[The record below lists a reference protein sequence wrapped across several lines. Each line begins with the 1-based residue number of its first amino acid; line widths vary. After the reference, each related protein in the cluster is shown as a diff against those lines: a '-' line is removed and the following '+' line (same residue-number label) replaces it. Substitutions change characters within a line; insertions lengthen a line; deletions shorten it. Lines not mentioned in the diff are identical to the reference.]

1 MEKEKDYAS
10 ATNDEFLLQKEK
22 KTLEAIESKFTAV
35 VCYPHFMIGIT
46 PKGIYLI
53 KKKNGEYYIE
63 KEIPHDWEVAYGNPI
78 VLNGELYL
86 WTHGCCYALVMT
98 SDTSCLSNPK
108 ISLPNP
114 LWTLNN
120 RNTLS
125 DYDIKDM
132 QDWHWHK
139 IDADD
144 FMFGYLGAS
153 GRSDLNT
160 RVTDRESRARNR
172 ERALEEL
179 CSKDWAKRVEVRE
192 NKAWSIQQEIL
203 KIEKKLNS
211 IKRERDE
218 KAEAEKQ
225 NKEREEIAAKKNH
238 IVAALLAIFLGGIGA
253 HKFYMGKITHGVI
266 FLICC
271 WTWIPALLGV
281 LSGLKWLLK
290 GKDCFIDDII
300 EDDILSF

>member
-1 MEKEKDYAS
+1 MEREKDYAS

-53 KKKNGEYYIE
+53 KKKNEEYYIE

-86 WTHGCCYALVMT
+86 WTHGCSYALVMT
-98 SDTSCLSNPK
+98 PDTSCLSNPK
-108 ISLPNP
+108 ISLPKP

-132 QDWHWHK
+132 QDWHWHE

-144 FMFGYLGAS
+144 FVFGYLGAS

-238 IVAALLAIFLGGIGA
+238 IIAALLAIFLGGIGA

-266 FLICC
+266 YLICC

-281 LSGLKWLLK
+281 LSGLKWLVK

>member
-10 ATNDEFLLQKEK
+10 VTNDENLLLKEK

-53 KKKNGEYYIE
+53 KKKNEEYYIE

-98 SDTSCLSNPK
+98 SNTSCLSNPK
-108 ISLPNP
+108 ISLPKP

-132 QDWHWHK
+132 QDWHWHE
-139 IDADD
+139 IDAED

-179 CSKDWAKRVEVRE
+179 CSKDWAKRVEVRK

-225 NKEREEIAAKKNH
+225 NKERDEIAAKKNH
-238 IVAALLAIFLGGIGA
+238 IIAALLAIFLGGIGA

-266 FLICC
+266 YLICC

-281 LSGLKWLLK
+281 LSGLKWLVK

-300 EDDILSF
+300 EDDVLSF

>member
-1 MEKEKDYAS
+1 MEKEKDNAS
-10 ATNDEFLLQKEK
+10 ATNDEILLQKEK

-46 PKGIYLI
+46 LKGIYLI
-53 KKKNGEYYIE
+53 KKKNEEYYIE

-98 SDTSCLSNPK
+98 SNTSCLSNPK
-108 ISLPNP
+108 ISLPKP

-132 QDWHWHK
+132 QDWHWHE
-139 IDADD
+139 IDAED

-225 NKEREEIAAKKNH
+225 NKERDEIAAKKNH
-238 IVAALLAIFLGGIGA
+238 IIAALLAIFLGGIGA

-266 FLICC
+266 YLICC

-281 LSGLKWLLK
+281 LSGLKWLVK

-300 EDDILSF
+300 EDDVLSF

>member
-10 ATNDEFLLQKEK
+10 VTNDENLLLKEK

-53 KKKNGEYYIE
+53 KKKNEEYYIE

-108 ISLPNP
+108 ISLPKP

-132 QDWHWHK
+132 QDWHWHE
-139 IDADD
+139 IDTDD
-144 FMFGYLGAS
+144 FVFGYLGAS

-179 CSKDWAKRVEVRE
+179 CSKDWAKRVEVRA

-238 IVAALLAIFLGGIGA
+238 IIAALLAIFLGGIGA

-266 FLICC
+266 YLICC

-281 LSGLKWLLK
+281 LSGLKWLVK

>member
-53 KKKNGEYYIE
+53 KKKNEEYYIE

-86 WTHGCCYALVMT
+86 WAHGCCYALVMT
-98 SDTSCLSNPK
+98 PDTSCLSNPK
-108 ISLPNP
+108 ISLPKP

-132 QDWHWHK
+132 QDWHWHE

-144 FMFGYLGAS
+144 FVFGYLGAS

-238 IVAALLAIFLGGIGA
+238 IIAALLAIFLGGIGA

-266 FLICC
+266 YLICC

-281 LSGLKWLLK
+281 LSGLKWLVK

>member
-10 ATNDEFLLQKEK
+10 VTNDENLLLKEK

-53 KKKNGEYYIE
+53 KKKNEEYYIE

-98 SDTSCLSNPK
+98 SNTSCLSNPK
-108 ISLPNP
+108 ISLPKP

-132 QDWHWHK
+132 QDWHWHE
-139 IDADD
+139 IDAED
-144 FMFGYLGAS
+144 FMFGYLRAS

-225 NKEREEIAAKKNH
+225 NKERDEIAAKKNH
-238 IVAALLAIFLGGIGA
+238 IIAALLAIFLGGIGA

-266 FLICC
+266 YLICC

-281 LSGLKWLLK
+281 LSGLKWLVK

-300 EDDILSF
+300 EDDVLSF

>member
-10 ATNDEFLLQKEK
+10 ATNDENLLLKEK

-53 KKKNGEYYIE
+53 KKKNEEYYIE

-98 SDTSCLSNPK
+98 SNTSCLSNPK
-108 ISLPNP
+108 ISLPKP

-132 QDWHWHK
+132 QDWHWHE

-203 KIEKKLNS
+203 KIENKLYS
-211 IKRERDE
+211 IKRERNE
-218 KAEAEKQ
+218 KAEAEKH

-238 IVAALLAIFLGGIGA
+238 IIAALLAIFLGGIGA

-266 FLICC
+266 YLICC

-281 LSGLKWLLK
+281 LSGLKWLVK

>member
-53 KKKNGEYYIE
+53 KKKNEEYYIE

-98 SDTSCLSNPK
+98 PDTSCLSNPK
-108 ISLPNP
+108 ISLPKP

-132 QDWHWHK
+132 QDWHWHE

-144 FMFGYLGAS
+144 FVFGYLGAS

-203 KIEKKLNS
+203 KIEKKLSS

-218 KAEAEKQ
+218 KAQAEKQ

-238 IVAALLAIFLGGIGA
+238 IVAALLAIFFGGIGA

-266 FLICC
+266 YLICC

-281 LSGLKWLLK
+281 LSGLKWLVK

-300 EDDILSF
+300 EDDLLSF

>member
-1 MEKEKDYAS
+1 MEKEKDNAS
-10 ATNDEFLLQKEK
+10 ATNDEILLQKEK

-53 KKKNGEYYIE
+53 KKKNEEYYIE

-98 SDTSCLSNPK
+98 SNTSCLSNPK
-108 ISLPNP
+108 ISLPKP

-132 QDWHWHK
+132 QDWHWHE
-139 IDADD
+139 IDAED

-225 NKEREEIAAKKNH
+225 NKERDEIAAKKNH
-238 IVAALLAIFLGGIGA
+238 IIAALLAIFLGGIGA

-266 FLICC
+266 YLICC

-281 LSGLKWLLK
+281 LSGLKWLVK